1 MILAA
6 IFALSLVGLRPPAPK
21 AATAPPAQFSAVR
34 ALDTLHRILSNDA
47 PHPVGSP
54 ANDAVRDHIVA
65 EFTNLGYQPQV
76 QTAFACSYF
85 GECATVNNVLARL
98 DGTEGSTGSGD
109 AVLLAAHYDSVPAGP
124 GDSDDGTGAATVLE
138 SARALRSLPA
148 PRHSIIFLIDDG
160 EEAGLIGARAFVDS
174 HPWAKQVRAAVNV
187 DARGTSGPSLMFETG
202 SANDW
207 AVQIYARNAARPA
220 TSSIFY
226 TVYKRLPND
235 TDFTVFKAAGYQ
247 GLNFAFIGDEAH
259 YHTPLDNS
267 ANVTLASLQHQGEN
281 ALPAALAFAGS
292 DLSSLPQQ
300 EAVFFDLFGRATI
313 HWQTGRTLAF
323 AGLVALLLVLQTGW
337 MIRNKR
343 LTLRE
348 LLWGF
353 FGWPVTIGVVGALA
367 LILRWLIR
375 FVGAAPVN
383 WIAHPLPI
391 EFAFWSLAAA
401 VVMVSA
407 VSFARRARFWGLWT
421 GVWVW
426 WALLAAL
433 LSWREPGLSYV
444 VLVPTA
450 IAALAGLPATIP
462 RDESTV
468 PAGLAAALP
477 LAASGIVGFAPAILL
492 YDGLGNRGLALI
504 AVVVA
509 LILTPLAPVCADLR
523 EVAGLRSLA
532 FVWIPILGTALAVF
546 AAVVMPAY
554 SAKAPERLNIE
565 YWQDADS
572 GQARWIVQSDSHR
585 LPEPIRLAT
594 SSFRRAGGGAF
605 PWSRGPAFLAD
616 APSLSFSAPTFTVL
630 DSGQENGRRTYQT
643 LLRSE
648 RGASSAAVFFPPD
661 SDVQDV
667 RIEGQSLQPEIQRI
681 RQYFNGWSAYRCQ
694 AMPAGGVEISF
705 SLPAGKPVNVSA
717 ADQTYG
723 LPPEGAF
730 LLKARPLT
738 AAASQDGDVTIV
750 TRRVELIP

>member
-1 MILAA
+1 MLLAA
-6 IFALSLVGLRPPAPK
+6 IFALSLAGLRPPAPK
-21 AATAPPAQFSAVR
+21 PATAPPAQFSAVR
-34 ALDTLHRILSNDA
+34 ALDTLHRILGNDA

-54 ANDAVRDHIVA
+54 ANDAVRDRIVA

-76 QTAFACSYF
+76 QNAFACDEY
-85 GECATVNNVLARL
+85 GTCATVNNVLARL
-98 DGTEGSTGSGD
+98 DGTEGDAGSGD

-148 PRHSIIFLIDDG
+148 PRHSIILLIDDG
-160 EEAGLIGARAFVDS
+160 EEAGLLGARAFVDS

-207 AVQIYARNAARPA
+207 AVGIYARHAVRPA

-226 TVYKRLPND
+226 TAYKRLPND

-247 GLNFAFIGDEAH
+247 GLNFAFIGDEVH

-281 ALPAALAFAGS
+281 ALPAVLAFANS
-292 DLSSLPQQ
+292 DLSALPQQ
-300 EAVFFDLFGRATI
+300 EAVFFDLFGRVTI
-313 HWQTGRTLAF
+313 HWRARRTPAF
-323 AGLVALLLVLQTGW
+323 AGLAALLLLLQTGW
-337 MIRNKR
+337 MIRGKR

-348 LLWGF
+348 FLWGF
-353 FGWPVTIGVVGALA
+353 FGWLVTIGIAGALA

-391 EFAFWSLAAA
+391 EIAFWSLAVA

-421 GVWVW
+421 GVWIW
-426 WALLAAL
+426 WALLAAV
-433 LSWREPGLSYV
+433 LSWQAPGLSYV
-444 VLVPTA
+444 VLVPVA
-450 IAALAGLPATIP
+450 VAALAGLPATIP

-468 PAGLAAALP
+468 LAGLAAVLP
-477 LAASGIVGFAPAILL
+477 LAASGIVGFAPTILL
-492 YDGLGNRGLALI
+492 YEGLGNRGLPL
-504 AVVVA
+504 VA
-509 LILTPLAPVCADLR
+509 LLVALLLTPLAPVCSDLR
-523 EVAGLRSLA
+523 SVEGLRGVA
-532 FVWIPILGTALAVF
+532 FVWIPIVATVLAAF

-554 SAKAPERLNIE
+554 SAKAPERVNIE

-572 GQARWIVQSDSHR
+572 GQARWIVQSDSNR

-594 SSFRRAGGGAF
+594 SFRRADGGAF
-605 PWSRGPAFLAD
+605 PWSRGPAFLAG
-616 APSLSFSAPTFTVL
+616 APGLALAAPTFTIL
-630 DSGQENGRRTYQT
+630 ESSEANGRRMYRT

-648 RGASSAAVFFPPD
+648 RGAPFAAILFPPEAG
-661 SDVQDV
+661 VEDV
-667 RIEGQSLQPEIQRI
+667 RIEGQLLPPETSTVR
-681 RQYFNGWSAYRCQ
+681 RYFNGWIFYACAS
-694 AMPAGGVEISF
+694 MPANGVEISF
-705 SLPAGKPVNVSA
+705 SLPVGKPVDVAA
-717 ADQTYG
+717 ADRTYA
-723 LPPEGAF
+723 LPSEGAF

>member
-6 IFALSLVGLRPPAPK
+6 IFALSLAGLQPPAPK
-21 AATAPPAQFSAVR
+21 PATAPPAQFSAVR
-34 ALDTLHRILSNDA
+34 ALGTLHRILGNDV

-54 ANDAVRDHIVA
+54 ANEAVRDRIVA
-65 EFTNLGYQPQV
+65 EFTNLGYRPQV
-76 QTAFACSYF
+76 QTAFACDEY
-85 GECATVNNVLARL
+85 GACATVNNVLARL
-98 DGTEGSTGSGD
+98 DGTEGGAGSGD

-138 SARALRSLPA
+138 SARALRSQPA
-148 PRHSIIFLIDDG
+148 PRHSIIFLVDEG
-160 EEAGLIGARAFVDS
+160 EEAGLLGARAFVDS

-207 AVQIYARNAARPA
+207 AVGIYARHAVRPA

-226 TVYKRLPND
+226 TAYKLLPND

-247 GLNFAFIGDEAH
+247 GLNFAFIGDEVH

-281 ALPAALAFAGS
+281 ALPAVLAFANS
-292 DLSSLPQQ
+292 DLSPPPQQ
-300 EAVFFDLFGRATI
+300 EAVFFDVFERVTI
-313 HWQTGRTLAF
+313 HWQARRTLAF
-323 AGLVALLLVLQTGW
+323 AGLAALLLLLQTGW

-348 LLWGF
+348 FLWGF
-353 FGWPVTIGVVGALA
+353 FGWLVAIAVAGILA

-375 FVGAAPVN
+375 FAGAAPVN

-391 EFAFWSLAAA
+391 EIAFWSLAAA

-407 VSFARRARFWGLWT
+407 VSFAGRARFWGLWT
-421 GVWVW
+421 GVWIW
-426 WALLAAL
+426 WALLAAV
-433 LSWREPGLSYV
+433 LSWQEPGLSYV
-444 VLVPTA
+444 VLVPA
-450 IAALAGLPATIP
+450 AVAALAGLSATIP
-462 RDESTV
+462 RRESTAL
-468 PAGLAAALP
+468 AGLAAVLP
-477 LAASGIVGFAPAILL
+477 VATSGIVGFAPAILL
-492 YDGLGNRGLALI
+492 YDGLGNRGLPII

-532 FVWIPILGTALAVF
+532 FVWIPILGTALAAF

-554 SAKAPERLNIE
+554 SAKAPERVNIE
-565 YWQDADS
+565 YSQDADS
-572 GQARWIVQSDSHR
+572 GQARWIVQPDSGR
-585 LPEPIRLAT
+585 LPEPIRLTAG
-594 SSFRRAGGGAF
+594 FRRSDQGAF
-605 PWSRGPAFLAD
+605 PWNARPAFFAD

-630 DSGQENGRRTYQT
+630 DSGQENGRRTYQA

-648 RGASSAAVFFPPD
+648 RGASYVAVFFPPD
-661 SDVQDV
+661 SGVQDV
-667 RIEGQSLQPEIQRI
+667 RIEGQPLQPEIPRI
-681 RQYFNGWSAYRCQ
+681 RRYFNGWNAYRC
-694 AMPAGGVEISF
+694 PATPASGVEISF
-705 SLPAGKPVNVSA
+705 SLPAGKPVDVSA

-723 LPPEGAF
+723 LPAEGAF

-738 AAASQDGDVTIV
+738 AAPSQDGDVTIV